1 MRGWPAPAVP
11 AVPGAVVKRG
21 AFVTL
26 LASETLRGCIG
37 RVTADRVLG
46 EVVRDMTVAAARD
59 DPRFPPVTADELS
72 DLRIAISVLGEL
84 VRIAPPAVDPGR
96 IVIGRDGLVV
106 RRGRALGLLLP
117 QVAVEY
123 EWDAVAFLAAACQ
136 KAGLAA
142 DAWRDPATEVLAFEA
157 DVFAE

>member
-1 MRGWPAPAVP
+1 MRGQRGPALPG
-11 AVPGAVVKRG
+11 VPGAALRRG

-37 RVTADRVLG
+37 RVTADRLLG

-59 DPRFPPVTADELS
+59 DPRFPPVAIDELAE
-72 DLRIAISVLGEL
+72 LRIAISVLGDL
-84 VRIAPPAVDPGR
+84 VRIAAPLVDPGR

-106 RRGRALGLLLP
+106 RRGRAVGLLLP

-123 EWDAVAFLAAACQ
+123 EWDAVAFLAATCR

-142 DAWRDPATEVLAFEA
+142 DAWRDPATEVLAFAA

>member
-11 AVPGAVVKRG
+11 AVPGAGVKRG

-26 LASETLRGCIG
+26 LACETLRGCIG

-59 DPRFPPVTADELS
+59 DRRFSPVTADEVS

-84 VRIAPPAVDPGR
+84 VRIAPPTVDPGR

-123 EWDAVAFLAAACQ
+123 EWDAAAFLAAACQ

-142 DAWRDPATEVLAFEA
+142 DAWRDPATEVLVFEA